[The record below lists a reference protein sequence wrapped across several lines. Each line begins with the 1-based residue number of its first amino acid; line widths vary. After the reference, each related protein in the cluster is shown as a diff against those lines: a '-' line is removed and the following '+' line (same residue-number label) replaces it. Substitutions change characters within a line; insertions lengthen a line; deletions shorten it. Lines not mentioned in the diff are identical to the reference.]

1 MKKEFGKYVAIVLG
15 IICVILAIA
24 LICIRV
30 SSVNAQSSDKDLREK
45 ISEEISYL
53 DSSIS
58 QLMNKMNNI
67 DIIKYK
73 VYTKQIDVPKEDES
87 SSSGNS
93 QESSGSSSENS
104 SEGSSSQSGGENSS
118 SGQTSGGQSQGQAS
132 SEGQGNTTNV
142 SELVPSVTLEG
153 NNEEIDWNQI
163 SFLVEKIYSIWP
175 SVNLDL
181 QKQGISTELINSFS
195 LSMDGLIQSIKN
207 KDKGNTLINLF
218 NMYINIPKYSS
229 SISEDNDTIN
239 KYNTKLNILNAYVL
253 VSNDDNWNSAIAS
266 VTAAKNC
273 FASIVSNTKENED
286 KKSAMQ
292 KAYVILED
300 LERITQI
307 NDKQIFF
314 MGYKNVMQELETI

>member
-181 QKQGISTELINSFS
+181 QKQGISSELISSFS
-195 LSMDGLIQSIKN
+195 LSMDGVIQSIKN
-207 KDKGNTLINLF
+207 KGTTF
-218 NMYINIPKYSS
+218 YFVIP
-229 SISEDNDTIN
+229 I
-239 KYNTKLNILNAYVL
+239 
-253 VSNDDNWNSAIAS
+253 
-266 VTAAKNC
+266 
-273 FASIVSNTKENED
+273 
-286 KKSAMQ
+286 KKDS
-292 KAYVILED
+292 D
-300 LERITQI
+300 
-307 NDKQIFF
+307 
-314 MGYKNVMQELETI
+314 